1 MAAPI
6 RDVNRTLKDALF
18 ETLTSILSPIHDVRI
33 SAEQQIS
40 ALEVT
45 DEFAVHLTELMLDQH
60 APLAIRQLASVLLRQ
75 YVESHWSRAA
85 EKFRPPETTAEAKV
99 AVRNMLPMGLLESI
113 SKLRSSA
120 AYAIS
125 AIAQWDWPE
134 EWPEL
139 FDILLRSLVSEN
151 SCAVHGA
158 MRVLKEI
165 SNEVSDSQMP
175 QFAPVILPEMLKIF
189 LHDEKY
195 GIRTRGRSVEI
206 FSTCAEI
213 IGSMAPYNK
222 SAPKTLLFPILTPFT
237 EALVS
242 ALKTP
247 DGHTSDGG
255 LKKDILNALQVLVKY
270 FPKQMGQWLPHILAP
285 VWNSLTSSAN
295 TYVQTVVNVSE
306 EADNPVDSDGEVL
319 GFENLVFSIFEFINV
334 LVESSKFRNY
344 IKDGMTDL
352 IYYILLY
359 TQITEEQMKSWSS
372 NPDQFVEDED
382 DDTYAYSVRISA
394 QDLLMLLAQEFE
406 DKCSMSLCAAITRHI
421 HEANKNSNPNWWK
434 IHESCMLALGSVKD
448 LIICGI
454 QGNHLQFDMQGF
466 IHSVVVEDLNT
477 AESPFLFGRCLWFAS
492 RYSKMMTED
501 LMKRFLQATVSG
513 LQPTQPSTVRV
524 CAVRAVWGFCDH
536 LKGTDQ
542 VSILGP
548 YLAPMLE
555 GLISL
560 AIQFSS
566 EVLALVLEAISIII
580 TIDQNFTAEYENKVS
595 PIAIAVFLKHN
606 SDPVLIT
613 IAEEIF
619 KQLCKTPGA
628 RDHLQHRLIPT
639 LVSILQSPPN
649 KVPIGLQA
657 ASLDVLET
665 IVRSSP
671 SPLVPAIIQQAF
683 PAAVHCI
690 MHTDDN
696 TILQNG
702 GECLRGF
709 VSVALEQVTTWCDE
723 SGNSGL
729 DYIFNV
735 AQRLLD
741 PKTPESASAFVG
753 RLTSLLI
760 AKAGSM
766 IGDKSELLLRAVLS
780 KMQQVEALSVNQ
792 SLLMVFAHLINHQID
807 PVLDF
812 LSGVPGPAGESA
824 LEFVMSIWCQ
834 CHPLFFG
841 AYERKVSGF
850 ALSLILQHGLKG
862 NSGLKK
868 TLSGETKYLIIL
880 RDPRLAPKLSKNLIR
895 IDHEEEDSSDD
906 ELIDGCENNGE
917 SLLDS
922 TSSGISFG
930 AAFSDYELE
939 REELEEDPDIAS
951 DPIHSV
957 NMKAYL
963 MDYLQQLM
971 QLPFYCSF
979 IEHLTPSERTALRDL
994 GLVPA

>member
-1 MAAPI
+1 MNQAAVAI
-6 RDVNRTLKDALF
+6 NLAL
-18 ETLTSILSPIHDVRI
+18 SIPPKNRI
-33 SAEQQIS
+33 SAPLPCII
-40 ALEVT
+40 ALIT
-45 DEFAVHLTELMLDQH
+45 
-60 APLAIRQLASVLLRQ
+60 
-75 YVESHWSRAA
+75 
-85 EKFRPPETTAEAKV
+85 
-99 AVRNMLPMGLLESI
+99 
-113 SKLRSSA
+113 
-120 AYAIS
+120 
-125 AIAQWDWPE
+125 
-134 EWPEL
+134 
-139 FDILLRSLVSEN
+139 
-151 SCAVHGA
+151 
-158 MRVLKEI
+158 
-165 SNEVSDSQMP
+165 SDSCNDSSDRDMT
-175 QFAPVILPEMLKIF
+175 VIM
-189 LHDEKY
+189 
-195 GIRTRGRSVEI
+195 VV
-206 FSTCAEI
+206 
-213 IGSMAPYNK
+213 

-247 DGHTSDGG
+247 DGHTSDSG

-270 FPKQMGQWLPHILAP
+270 FPRQMGQWLPHILAP

-295 TYVQTVVNVSE
+295 TYVQAVVNVSE

-334 LVESSKFRNY
+334 LVESSKYRNY

-359 TQITEEQMKSWSS
+359 TQITEEQTKSWSS

-406 DKCSMSLCAAITRHI
+406 DKCSTSLCAAVTRHI

-492 RYSKMMTED
+492 RYSKMMNED
-501 LMKRFLQATVSG
+501 LIKRFLQATVNG
-513 LQPTQPSTVRV
+513 LLPTQPSTVRV

-560 AIQFSS
+560 AVQFSS

-580 TIDQNFTAEYENKVS
+580 TIDENFTAEYENKIS
-595 PIAIAVFLKHN
+595 PVAIAVFLKHN

-619 KQLCKTPGA
+619 KQLCKTPRA
-628 RDHLQHRLIPT
+628 REHLQHRLIPT
-639 LVSILQSPPN
+639 LVSILQSPPT

-671 SPLVPAIIQQAF
+671 RPLVPAIIQQAF

-702 GECLRGF
+702 GECLRAF
-709 VSVALEQVTTWCDE
+709 VSVALEQVTSWHDE

-792 SLLMVFAHLINHQID
+792 SLLMVFAHLVNHQID

-841 AYERKVSGF
+841 AYEKKVSGF

-862 NSGLKK
+862 IDQRLQNIQVMGDQIFSHTQGPK
-868 TLSGETKYLIIL
+868 TRSKAQQEPDQWTKIPLFIKIYKLLLNDLS
-880 RDPRLAPKLSKNLIR
+880 NLCDQG

-906 ELIDGCENNGE
+906 DLIDGCENNGE

-930 AAFSDYELE
+930 ATFSDYELE
-939 REELEEDPDIAS
+939 REELEEDPDIAA

-979 IEHLTPSERTALRDL
+979 SEHLTPSERTALRDL